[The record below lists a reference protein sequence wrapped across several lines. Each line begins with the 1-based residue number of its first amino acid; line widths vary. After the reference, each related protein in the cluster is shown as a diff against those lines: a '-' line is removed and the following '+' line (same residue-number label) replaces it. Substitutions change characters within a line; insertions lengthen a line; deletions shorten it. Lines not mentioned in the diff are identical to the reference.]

1 MHVQDKD
8 INRFLLSV
16 DTEAEGVLIIS
27 RYCYWQ

>member
-8 INRFLLSV
+8 INRLLLSV

-27 RYCYWQ
+27 GYCYWQ